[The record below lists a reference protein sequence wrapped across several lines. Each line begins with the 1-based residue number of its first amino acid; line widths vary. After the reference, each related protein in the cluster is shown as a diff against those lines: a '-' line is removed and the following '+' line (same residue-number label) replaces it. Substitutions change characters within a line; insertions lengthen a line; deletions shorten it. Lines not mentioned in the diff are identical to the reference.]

1 MTYEQ
6 KLKLEREAFLRE
18 REYLNDWSA
27 AIKENYRRIRE
38 KHEFERLMKE
48 IEGGL

>member
-18 REYLNDWSA
+18 RKYLSDWSE

-38 KHEFERLMKE
+38 KHDFERMMKE
-48 IEGGL
+48 IEGEL